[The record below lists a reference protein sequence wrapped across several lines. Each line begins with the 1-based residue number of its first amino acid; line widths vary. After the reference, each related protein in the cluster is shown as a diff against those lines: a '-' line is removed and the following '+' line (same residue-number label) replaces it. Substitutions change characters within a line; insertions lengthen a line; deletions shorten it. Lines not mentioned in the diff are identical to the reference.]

1 MNISPINLKSDEF
14 VALDAELFETVIEG
28 RNATY
33 ISVPITTGKR
43 FMEWWRNRGRQL
55 EAASPELY
63 DEEHYRAVIQ
73 PNLDAARKYI
83 SRIRSETSG
92 IVIEPTPFKKPE
104 WNQRKF
110 RMFWAQ
116 VIQRFVSVVIFLE
129 GWEYSSGC
137 SYEYLIAYRYGIKT
151 LDEKMQPLPLTR
163 AIAMIRRSIAEIM
176 KCSAPVD
183 FLQNI
188 FDELQADVQLG
199 HALDHKPLPKL
210 IAEAAAKAED
220 LRYKDVIL
228 DRLAEFGNIAQFVS
242 FSPDLKQRYSRIS
255 GFDSNCSF
263 KSAERAIDALFKSS
277 PEALVNVRSYRP
289 EQSKGQP
296 LRYGL
301 KSISEV
307 MNVLRENQR
316 LGNFSIVN
324 ETVDIHDGGVSG
336 VALGDIIEFSPDD
349 SPQCVDRSGICALP
363 RHIGMLI
370 LERVYGFRPIF
381 TSDPSVRVEFSIHP
395 KRRGLSKD
403 HTLLWEL
410 EHVGQH
416 PAIHVVPE
424 WPNNFSRLVGDKAF
438 GLLVADAIGLRVPKM
453 TVISRRIAPF
463 TFGHSTGT
471 GETWIRTCPRER
483 APGKYPTFFG
493 WQDPF
498 AMLTDED
505 AKSRLDPRYV
515 PIVSVISQDAVV
527 PEFSGSSAPFF
538 ESELIEGRRGRG
550 DEFMLGQK
558 GPEQLPDFVFEAGK
572 KAYQLASKVLG
583 PVEME
588 WVFDGKSIWV
598 VQLNL
603 SKVPH
608 FDQLASHVRKWHSF
622 DVKEGL
628 ENLQNLVDRVDR
640 TQDGVILVGDVGIT
654 SHFGDILRAAGV
666 PFKVEKPS

>member
-1 MNISPINLKSDEF
+1 MNHSPIILKNDEF
-14 VALDAELFETVIEG
+14 ASLDTELFETVIEG

-43 FMEWWRNRGRQL
+43 FVDWWRQRGRRL
-55 EAASPELY
+55 AEASSELY
-63 DEEHYRAVIQ
+63 DEEHYRAVVQ
-73 PNLDAARKYI
+73 PNLDAARRRI
-83 SRIRSETSG
+83 SRIRSETPG

-104 WNQRKF
+104 WDQKKF
-110 RMFWAQ
+110 RKFWAQ
-116 VIQRFVSVVIFLE
+116 VIQRFVSAVIFLE

-137 SYEYLIAYRYGIKT
+137 SYEYLIAYRSGVKT
-151 LDEKMQPLPLTR
+151 LDEKSHPLPLTR
-163 AIAMIRRSIAEIM
+163 ALAMIRHSIEETT
-176 KCSAPVD
+176 KCSAPID
-183 FLQNI
+183 FLQNV

-199 HALDHKPLPKL
+199 HALDDQPLPKA
-210 IAEAAAKAED
+210 IAESTTISED
-220 LRYKDVIL
+220 LRFKDAIL
-228 DRLAEFGNIAQFVS
+228 DRLAEFGNVAQFVS

-255 GFDSNCSF
+255 GFDPQFLF
-263 KSAERAIDALFKSS
+263 KSPERAIDALLRSS

-301 KSISEV
+301 KSVSEV
-307 MNVLRENQR
+307 MDVLRENQR

-349 SPQCVDRSGICALP
+349 SPQCVEKPGTCALP
-363 RHIGMLI
+363 RHIGLLI
-370 LERVYGFRPIF
+370 LERVYGFWPIF
-381 TSDPSVRVEFSIHP
+381 TSDPSIRVEFSIHP
-395 KRRGLSKD
+395 KRRGLSND

-410 EHVGQH
+410 EQVGQYS
-416 PAIHVVPE
+416 AINLVPE

-438 GLLVADAIGLRVPKM
+438 GLLIADAIGLRVPKM

-463 TFGHSTGT
+463 TFGQSTGT

-498 AMLTDED
+498 ALLADEE
-505 AKSRLDPRYV
+505 AKSKLDPRYV
-515 PIVSVISQDAVV
+515 PIVSVISQDAVT

-538 ESELIEGRRGRG
+538 EGELIEGRRGRG
-550 DEFMLGQK
+550 DEFMLGHR
-558 GPEQLPDFVFEAGK
+558 GPEQLPNYVFEAGK
-572 KAYQLASKVLG
+572 KSYQLASKVLG

-588 WVFDGKSIWV
+588 WVFDGRSIWV

-603 SKVPH
+603 SKAPH
-608 FDQLASHVRKWHSF
+608 FDQLLDHVRQWQKF

-628 ENLQNLVDRVDR
+628 DNLQNFVDNLDR
-640 TQDGVILVGDVGIT
+640 AQDGVILVGDVGIT
-654 SHFGDILRAAGV
+654 SHFGDILRAAGL
-666 PFKVEKPS
+666 PFRIEKPS